1 MIINGSM
8 NHNFYFMAGLPR
20 AGSTLL
26 KSIINQ
32 NPNIYTQPVTPVME
46 LMYHNEQYFLTSE
59 QYIGYPN
66 PEGAYKLISNII
78 ENYYFKVEKPIIIDH
93 NRAWSNNIERLKT
106 YVTPNPKI
114 ICPVRDISEILTSFI
129 SMIHRNSDEVSFID
143 QTLIDKGFTVD
154 DDNRCQ
160 YLMSDEGIVEQALW
174 AQSQAFIRNETD
186 HLLIVEYNDIVN
198 TPQETMDR
206 IYNFLEVDGYKH
218 DFNNVKN
225 IHRESEKQWNLKD
238 MHHVRNKVQKIS
250 KKPEDVLSPF
260 ILNKYSKLEYWKY
273 PNNTYLENDSNK

>member
-1 MIINGSM
+1 M

-46 LMYHNEQYFLTSE
+46 LMYHTEQYFLTSE

-93 NRAWSNNIERLKT
+93 NRAWSNNIERLRT
-106 YVTPNPKI
+106 YITPNPKI

-129 SMIHRNSDEVSFID
+129 TMIHRNSDEVSFID

-160 YLMSDEGIVEQALW
+160 YLMSDDGIVEQALW

-186 HLLIVEYNDIVN
+186 HLLMVEYDDLVN
-198 TPQETMDR
+198 IPQETMDR

-225 IHRESEKQWNLKD
+225 NHRESEKQWNLKD

>member
-1 MIINGSM
+1 M

>member
-1 MIINGSM
+1 M
-8 NHNFYFMAGLPR
+8 NHSFYFMAGLPR

-46 LMYHNEQYFLTSE
+46 LMYHTEQYFLTSE

-106 YVTPNPKI
+106 YITPNPKI

-129 SMIHRNSDEVSFID
+129 TMIHRNSDEVSFID

-160 YLMSDEGIVEQALW
+160 YLMSDDGIVEQALW

-186 HLLIVEYNDIVN
+186 HLLMVEYDDIVN

-206 IYNFLEVDGYKH
+206 IYNFLEIDGYKH

-225 IHRESEKQWNLKD
+225 NHRESEKQWNLKD